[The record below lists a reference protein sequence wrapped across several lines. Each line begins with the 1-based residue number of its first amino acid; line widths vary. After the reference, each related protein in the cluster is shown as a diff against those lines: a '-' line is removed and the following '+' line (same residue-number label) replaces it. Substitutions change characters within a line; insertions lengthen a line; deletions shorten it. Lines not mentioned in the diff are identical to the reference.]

1 LNPALPPAYH
11 GERKKSIV
19 SFCRITPQKNLK
31 LLIDAYAIVCN
42 KYPDYCLE
50 IYGDGE
56 GKAELLDYLKMK
68 QLDSRVDVKPFD
80 ATLHKKILDNAM
92 FVSSSDY
99 EGMSNSMLEAM
110 AIGLPTI
117 CTDCPAGGAR
127 AIIRDHENGLLVP
140 VRNVQ
145 ALANAMLEMIEN
157 PSLAQK
163 LSENG
168 ALLREELNVETIAKR
183 WMELL

>member
-1 LNPALPPAYH
+1 MKKLN
-11 GERKKSIV
+11 G
-19 SFCRITPQKNLK
+19 C
-31 LLIDAYAIVCN
+31 
-42 KYPDYCLE
+42 
-50 IYGDGE
+50 
-56 GKAELLDYLKMK
+56 
-68 QLDSRVDVKPFD
+68 VDVKPFD

-127 AIIRDHENGLLVP
+127 TIIHDHENGLLVP
-140 VRNVQ
+140 VRDVQ
-145 ALANAMLEMIEN
+145 ALANAMLKVIEN
-157 PSLAQK
+157 PSLAQH
-163 LSENG
+163 LSMNG
-168 ALLREELNVETIAKR
+168 AKLRDVLNAETIAKR